1 MHIIVN
7 LLILAI
13 IGFCAWQGY
22 RRGVLGS
29 ILAVVF
35 IIIAIYGGNLLAN
48 TWSHEFT
55 TIFRPFLSGYLTQM
69 EVDAVETVAP
79 AHLQGLST
87 EDLFRID
94 SSLEPEVSRQLFL
107 ELGVHESREEK
118 LTDRYLDGRDAGET
132 FNHAMTDTLVYAFCF
147 LMVFV
152 VAFLLI
158 LIGFTVLYNLIPF
171 SFKFPGLKL
180 VDGIAGGVFGVIQ
193 GFLLVFML
201 AWLLG
206 YLGLLFPEDF
216 ILEDASILE
225 FFVRSNH
232 VGGFIDI

>member
-1 MHIIVN
+1 MHIIAN
-7 LLILAI
+7 LLIIAI
-13 IGFCAWQGY
+13 LVFCAWQGY
-22 RRGVLGS
+22 KRGVLGS

-35 IIIAIYGGNLLAN
+35 IIIAVYGGNLLAN
-48 TWSHEFT
+48 TYSNEFT
-55 TIFRPFLSGYLTQM
+55 TMFRPFISGYLTQM

-79 AHLQGLST
+79 ANLQGLST

-94 SSLEPEVSRQLFL
+94 PSLEPEVARQLFL

-132 FNHAMTDTLVYAFCF
+132 FNRSMTDTLVYAFCF

-158 LIGFTVLYNLIPF
+158 LIGFTVAYNLIPF
-171 SFKFPGLKL
+171 SLKFPGLKL
-180 VDGIAGGVFGVIQ
+180 VDGIAGGLAGLAQ

-201 AWLLG
+201 GWLLG
-206 YLGLLFPEDF
+206 YLGTLLPEE
-216 ILEDASILE
+216 LMENANILE
-225 FFVRSNH
+225 FFVSRNH
-232 VGGFIDI
+232 IGGFIDI

>member
-22 RRGVLGS
+22 RRGILGS

-35 IIIAIYGGNLLAN
+35 IIIAVYGGNLLAN
-48 TWSHEFT
+48 TWANEFT
-55 TIFRPFLSGYLTQM
+55 TMFRPFISGYLTQM
-69 EVDAVETVAP
+69 EMDAVDTIAP
-79 AHLQGLST
+79 PHLQGLST

-94 SSLEPEVSRQLFL
+94 SSLEPEVARQLFL
-107 ELGVHESREEK
+107 ELGVHESREQK

-132 FNHAMTDTLVYAFCF
+132 FNRAMTETIVYAFCF

-158 LIGFTVLYNLIPF
+158 LIGFTVAYNLIPF
-171 SFKFPGLKL
+171 SLKFPGLKL
-180 VDGIAGGVFGVIQ
+180 VDGIVGGLLGVAQ

-206 YLGLLFPEDF
+206 YLGLILPEDF
-216 ILEDASILE
+216 ATADSSILE
-225 FFVRSNH
+225 FFVSRNH